1 MSIYLSICSNPR
13 GLIKNA
19 IIEKLSSQ
27 CEQTFDVEIGNGE
40 CHISFDSYQAISE
53 EIIEDIKAIGRDYC
67 YTSEANPENVV
78 SGKIAIVSNPDELNS
93 ILSAI
98 DQELHDFGTHI
109 ERTDSGEF
117 KLSSDKDFEFLRKI
131 VETNHKGIAEV
142 VPTTK
147 MIMRLV
153 PSPEGIDI
161 EKIKAWLPDTANIVP
176 HGKHFVVS
184 SKKPLDTSLD
194 VFKNLQ
200 FASCMVSISPS
211 KSIDTTIAIEGA
223 TIKGNAY
230 QWIIND
236 FHELN
241 GLGRLFNEVRKVYTD
256 QYINSTFHYAFAPQ
270 IDRAALQELKLSN
283 YGKKSVVVDVPRSCV
298 IFSPQSE
305 EDYKALQ

>member
-1 MSIYLSICSNPR
+1 M
-13 GLIKNA
+13 
-19 IIEKLSSQ
+19 
-27 CEQTFDVEIGNGE
+27 
-40 CHISFDSYQAISE
+40 
-53 EIIEDIKAIGRDYC
+53 
-67 YTSEANPENVV
+67 
-78 SGKIAIVSNPDELNS
+78 
-93 ILSAI
+93 
-98 DQELHDFGTHI
+98 
-109 ERTDSGEF
+109 
-117 KLSSDKDFEFLRKI
+117 
-131 VETNHKGIAEV
+131 
-142 VPTTK
+142 
-147 MIMRLV
+147 
-153 PSPEGIDI
+153 
-161 EKIKAWLPDTANIVP
+161 
-176 HGKHFVVS
+176 VS

-256 QYINSTFHYAFAPQ
+256 QYINSTFNYAFAPQ

-305 EDYKALQ
+305 DDYTALREDILQQLDSTTIAKVPQYEPTARIEFLC